1 MSATTS
7 PVSLLRSSHHSAGA
21 APVPAYPPPHLPF
34 SEFPWLLLPD
44 GTIDQAPRPTLCL
57 ICLPFTLVSLAC
69 TRAAYVKGLS
79 RLSSPP
85 VSLACRGLCPGPLTT
100 IAMAF
105 LVDIDSFLSAQNIT
119 READDAQGR
128 RTQVQVPAW
137 RQEPQRRNAGEVV
150 ALIRLVWCAHELARL
165 HFCSRFT
172 TPGSIIFLNI
182 VPYMW
187 RHSLQSV
194 RGTFSVYYVCTRSD
208 ITCTSHKIYA

>member
-1 MSATTS
+1 MPAYHTSNRSMSATTS

-105 LVDIDSFLSAQNIT
+105 LVDIDSFLSARTSQ
-119 READDAQGR
+119 ER
-128 RTQVQVPAW
+128 RTMHRVGGLRCRCRHGGKNHREEMQ
-137 RQEPQRRNAGEVV
+137 
-150 ALIRLVWCAHELARL
+150 AR
-165 HFCSRFT
+165 
-172 TPGSIIFLNI
+172 
-182 VPYMW
+182 W
-187 RHSLQSV
+187 WHSS
-194 RGTFSVYYVCTRSD
+194 
-208 ITCTSHKIYA
+208 A